1 MLEVKM
7 RTREMAIN
15 IRKEYAKKKKE
26 KIEMGNLFVA
36 NSVTLATRV
45 RTDILKAIGTKCSN
59 AEFEMFVVGFTS
71 RPVLQVKRKDGSGQ
85 SALTFADAVAKF
97 GRLMSRGDLQ
107 QAYGRAGTSFAGQM
121 QQNFVVLHDRDGGM
135 AVQRPESRG
144 VPAQTMGGGK
154 KRQLES
160 PTPAPAK
167 KIYGKTQGKKDE
179 PKKKK

>member
-1 MLEVKM
+1 M
-7 RTREMAIN
+7 I
-15 IRKEYAKKKKE
+15 
-26 KIEMGNLFVA
+26 
-36 NSVTLATRV
+36 
-45 RTDILKAIGTKCSN
+45 
-59 AEFEMFVVGFTS
+59 GFTS
-71 RPVLQVKRKDGSGQ
+71 RPVLQMKRKDGSGQ

-167 KIYGKTQGKKDE
+167 RTYGKKQGKKDVPE
-179 PKKKK
+179 KKK